1 MNLDLEWSPYYLFDD
16 LVVSGLM
23 EIDDGVDLQIST
35 NKGITIKGE
44 LNVGSA
50 SLHGADWAGILVEGG
65 EINFEGTYLLNAV
78 QSLKLVDSAVAELI
92 DITFYN
98 SINGHIMIDDG
109 SSVILKDSSLELGDD
124 CIKTSNHLDNSLAVS
139 YTHLPLPTTPYV

>member
-1 MNLDLEWSPYYLFDD
+1 M
-16 LVVSGLM
+16 
-23 EIDDGVDLQIST
+23 
-35 NKGITIKGE
+35 
-44 LNVGSA
+44 
-50 SLHGADWAGILVEGG
+50 HGADWAGLLVEGG

-124 CIKTSNHLDNSLAVS
+124 CIKTSNHLDNSLEIASSNISLCNVGIRATGTQINFNQLS
-139 YTHLPLPTTPYV
+139 ILLFIFRL